1 MGLRPHLIS
10 IYSKKFNYYDM
21 KNSFLVALSL
31 STAAEC
37 GEILWSGIFN
47 ESATV
52 DDFDKCM

>member
-1 MGLRPHLIS
+1 
-10 IYSKKFNYYDM
+10 M